1 MLHLLLNHV
10 SFAHMSPKYW
20 YLVFEI
26 KSPSKISVNIWYID
40 YSLAHLIGRSQ
51 NGVLET
57 VAQFSCSWVANTFWG
72 SWNFTKVTRLWP
84 KLPFAGSQNLLVSFA
99 STEAWPVRKLGSKWE
114 PHTNMAGTCVYV
126 CRSHQT
132 SNKQITNKQQVC
144 EVKNDKINAKQ
155 SYELKCELY
164 MLKKFC
170 KWP

>member
-1 MLHLLLNHV
+1 MFPLLTCHQNIYIWSLKLNLQV
-10 SFAHMSPKYW
+10 KN
-20 YLVFEI
+20 
-26 KSPSKISVNIWYID
+26 SVNILYIN
-40 YSLAHLIGRSQ
+40 YSLAHLIGRSH

-99 STEAWPVRKLGSKWE
+99 NTEAWPVRKLGSKWE
-114 PHTNMAGTCVYV
+114 PHTNMAAPCVYV

-132 SNKQITNKQQVC
+132 SNKRMTNKQQVC
-144 EVKNDKINAKQ
+144 EAKTSFNDKINAKQ
-155 SYELKCELY
+155 SHELKCELY